1 MDGADTLTSLKLK
14 PQSKALTD
22 AQSAGTEKH
31 LADDGVELASSS
43 PKLTAQQ
50 QATLKEQTVNK
61 LTTER
66 DLNQDAMQKNLAK
79 ADAIKNQGD
88 MVMGLSMIFS
98 NVIRGV
104 GDFSQAYARSSEQ
117 LSQHGQKVAASLS
130 QESGTRKD
138 ELNALFNDLL
148 KQVTDMAAQTM
159 STMSQMLNNKV

>member
-1 MDGADTLTSLKLK
+1 
-14 PQSKALTD
+14 
-22 AQSAGTEKH
+22 
-31 LADDGVELASSS
+31 
-43 PKLTAQQ
+43 
-50 QATLKEQTVNK
+50 
-61 LTTER
+61 
-66 DLNQDAMQKNLAK
+66 
-79 ADAIKNQGD
+79 
-88 MVMGLSMIFS
+88 